1 MRTIAFFLEEL
12 SAKVMLEG
20 FINAHFKY
28 DPAEFDFRYCVHEG
42 KQDLEKNLERRLKG
56 WLLPD
61 TMFVVIR
68 DQDAGDCV
76 LIKKNLHG
84 KCKAAGRPEA
94 VVRIACHELES
105 FYLGDLAAVAQG
117 LGLRNSVKSKNKAFF
132 REPDMIV
139 QPSKKLEALTKG
151 TYQKIDGSRK
161 IAPFLNPQINRSHSF
176 RVLYKTLC
184 DIFSG
189 NSGHTEGW

>member
-20 FINAHFKY
+20 FINAHFRY
-28 DPAEFDFRYCVHEG
+28 DPAKFDFRYCVHEG
-42 KQDLEKNLERRLKG
+42 KQ
-56 WLLPD
+56 
-61 TMFVVIR
+61 
-68 DQDAGDCV
+68 
-76 LIKKNLHG
+76 
-84 KCKAAGRPEA
+84 
-94 VVRIACHELES
+94 
-105 FYLGDLAAVAQG
+105 G
-117 LGLRNSVKSKNKAFF
+117 LGLRNSVKGKNKAFF

-151 TYQKIDGSRK
+151 SYQKIDGSRK
-161 IAPFLNPQINRSHSF
+161 IAPFMNPQLNRSHSF

-189 NSGHTEGW
+189 NSGHTEGG